1 PLGLHWHHFE
11 RPILPP
17 TVSLEELSQPTRD
30 GEHILVYMPFESVTE
45 VVRTLNAV
53 RGHQFRFYCRVD
65 TPREEGNVALRP
77 LNREA
82 FVTDLIG
89 CRGVIANTGFTFISE
104 ALHLGRK
111 ILTKPLT
118 QQTEQESNALALR
131 RLGLATVVRRLSAG
145 AIANWAEQ
153 PDPPPANYPDVLAA
167 VANWIHQ
174 GQWQD
179 VEKLSATLWSQVS
192 IPAPQGPRAP
202 RCP

>member
-1 PLGLHWHHFE
+1 
-11 RPILPP
+11 
-17 TVSLEELSQPTRD
+17 
-30 GEHILVYMPFESVTE
+30 M
-45 VVRTLNAV
+45 
-53 RGHQFRFYCRVD
+53 
-65 TPREEGNVALRP
+65 ALRP

-145 AIANWAEQ
+145 AIATWAEQ

-167 VANWIHQ
+167 VADWIHQ
-174 GQWQD
+174 GRWQD
-179 VEKLSATLWSQVS
+179 VESYPPRSGPRYRHRRLKAPKPQPVSAESSAVRTRHAGTAAVRKSASSAT
-192 IPAPQGPRAP
+192 PPPGRAWFRP
-202 RCP
+202 PP